1 MTRSKQKAVRKKHR
15 KAMEREREK
24 RKALLASKSPS

>member
-15 KAMEREREK
+15 KAVVREKAK
-24 RKALLASKSPS
+24 RKALLANKSAS